1 VSRLESFFG
10 TEASILSDEQFQL
23 LLLVNLFP
31 VMGLSYLSPILN
43 SLIEPLG
50 ASVENIGLVISLFTL
65 PAIFVIPIAGL
76 VADAIGRKPIIFVS
90 LLVLGISGVLIAF
103 TTEYKLV
110 LLLRF
115 LQGIGFGG
123 LLPIVITSIGDLY
136 SGSTEATAQGF
147 RLAVSGVSSTIFPV
161 LAGFLVVLSWRY
173 PFIIYL
179 LAVPVAVSFLLLYE
193 EPISTSVSMT
203 DLRLDSLT
211 SSSELVRYVGE
222 LRALLMQS
230 HVLALVVARTLPNVI
245 WTAFLTYN
253 SIIVIQLSGG
263 SPSHAGLLVAAG
275 SVTYAFSASQAG
287 RVALLFGNR
296 FIPLLLSSTSL
307 MIGFVI
313 ILLVSRI
320 GIVTVGVVI
329 MAVGFGLS
337 LALYRSVITSIPS
350 TDHRGGV
357 VSIAEAGGQIT
368 NTLTPIVLGLGL
380 SVLTPRLA
388 FETALRVVCLTAA
401 LVAGFGGVTCIISS
415 RDLLNTQ

>member
-1 VSRLESFFG
+1 
-10 TEASILSDEQFQL
+10 
-23 LLLVNLFP
+23 
-31 VMGLSYLSPILN
+31 MGLSYLSPILN

>member
-1 VSRLESFFG
+1 
-10 TEASILSDEQFQL
+10 
-23 LLLVNLFP
+23 
-31 VMGLSYLSPILN
+31 MGLSYLSPILN

-90 LLVLGISGVLIAF
+90 LLVLGIPGVLIAF

-179 LAVPVAVSFLLLYE
+179 LAVPVAISFLLLYE

-211 SSSELVRYVGE
+211 SSSELVRYMGE
-222 LRALLMQS
+222 LGALLMQS
-230 HVLALVVARTLPNVI
+230 YVLAIVVARTLPNVI

-263 SPSHAGLLVAAG
+263 SPSHAGLLVVAG

-287 RVALLFGNR
+287 RVALLFGSR

-401 LVAGFGGVTCIISS
+401 LVAGFGGVTCVISS